1 MTKRKSMISVKDA
14 TRLAYRRMDSKFHG
28 IRICQAVRNIT
39 GRAFLMDSTILR
51 RLREL
56 RDEDPENFNYR
67 VVDNEQSI
75 YKKQTSNKK
84 HGEIQLYNEA
94 ASCM

>member
-1 MTKRKSMISVKDA
+1 MTTKKSIISVKDA
-14 TRLAYRRMDSKFHG
+14 TRLAYRRMDGKFHG
-28 IRICQAVRNIT
+28 IRLCQAVRNIT

-75 YKKQTSNKK
+75 YKKHQKIAETV
-84 HGEIQLYNEA
+84 
-94 ASCM
+94 